1 MSNRKLFR
9 AIGQIDEDLI
19 EEAAEYKVSRKK
31 QKIWVSIGAMA
42 ACAAIAV
49 SAGSM
54 LGKKTVHSVVTAV
67 GTVAESA
74 STTADTTAAYD
85 DGQVMGRAVV
95 DGSLE
100 VTATSES
107 NGYITEDTGFVISGS
122 GLTIQELQE
131 RIAIS
136 PDTDFVL
143 EEINNDEYL
152 ITPTASLVSNSLVN
166 IELDDEN
173 GTTVGKWAFQT
184 EDVFR
189 VTSTYPMGDYA
200 SINTGIEIA
209 FNTDDVDLESIKE
222 AFSIS
227 PEVEGS
233 FQLRGKTL
241 VFQPKE
247 GALEPGTEYIVSL
260 DGEAASSSG
269 QTLGEDTV
277 FSFKVS
283 SWSDERVIYSA
294 QYEVDTFIPGDIP
307 AAELSVNGSYQSE
320 KVAVAYYSF
329 DGFESFSSAIE
340 AYKNAGQEPDIN
352 SLTMT
357 AQFEADQMIGQNGYS
372 YVFYPEALAQGQ
384 YLAVYSISVD
394 DNIYELYRFMQVT
407 PISVYCASG
416 EKQLL
421 LWVNDTEKNTS
432 VENANITISSEGN
445 RVIAVTD
452 ASGCAIVD
460 VPGESSCVV
469 TITSGDNSFAAI
481 VGRGYGN
488 DYGSDSNYYGYIYT
502 SRQMYLPTD
511 TIRIWGYIQPRKS
524 GVTMPDSVVVEIGE
538 LAQEKVKVSA
548 DGSFCLEFSYED
560 VAADYVSIT
569 ASASDTAICKTNV
582 SISGYTKPIYVLDA
596 STDKEIYFTNEA
608 ESVRVEANVTFYD
621 GTAAGGMLLK
631 YRKDYDYENAG
642 YITCDEE
649 GNASFTMSF
658 DLNSSS
664 SNNSWSPKTGYISI
678 NTDENDAVDTYSDLH
693 PLIFYR
699 DVMLQAKMD
708 GDNVNVTANLIDLG
722 DIETSDEL
730 YTGDYPENI
739 RGAAYDC
746 DVTASIT
753 MTYYEKIPT
762 GTRYDFVNKETV
774 STYDY
779 EYRSESLGAMDGQI
793 IGGKAVFTDLP
804 KPREDARYEV
814 TISCYDT
821 NGNLVQT
828 SVYYSGKDYS
838 GLFYGNQDAIDL
850 SFTYAGTKFDEYGN
864 GSNTFVDGEAV
875 DIAILN
881 NYKSFEAMEGGYFL
895 SFVRQDEFYGIELHT
910 GDSFTLGYSDDHI
923 PNITLAGAYFANGKV
938 YAINPVYLS
947 YDHSARELEVDIISE
962 QEQYRPGETAMVTV
976 KVTNSRG
983 EPVEGATVLI
993 SVSDEAAFAV
1003 APQTV
1008 TFADDFY
1015 EYRYWGTI
1023 NTYTSYKQID
1033 GNQPMLAEMGGEG
1046 SGEFRKEFVDDLSF
1060 ETAVTDEDGTVT
1072 LLVPLADNLTSW
1084 RVTALAAK
1092 EMKVGNG
1099 KTNFSTALPMFISPN
1114 VSDTYLVGDTISFGC
1129 RTYGTEIDS
1138 ADKVTYEYS
1147 ILDANGD
1154 VVDTTE
1160 GWGVTQ
1166 RAGDNAYFV
1175 LDVDLEPG
1183 KYTLRL
1189 SGSTEEYSDGVE
1201 LPFEVVETAAELW
1214 FTKESDGS
1222 DLNDLEVTKY
1232 PLTITL
1238 SNGAYKVYNQVLN
1251 TVTSRGSR
1259 RTDQL
1264 AAKVYGARLMTE
1276 LTGDE
1281 SYKENAPEAYELAQN
1296 TRWNFI
1302 SELSGGSGSAY
1313 YTARMAA
1320 AVPEL
1325 LSKSGVVTQFED
1337 VLDTDGA
1344 STEEITSAFM
1354 GLAAYSQ
1361 PVLTELREFWGANET
1376 ALDEYDILRVSAAF
1390 ALLGDF
1396 DAAEN
1401 IFDVYVLPKLEWS
1414 EKTEQGSYL
1423 RYYASDIE
1431 EKNVELTALASV
1443 TASILNKDCA
1453 EELAEYL
1460 VYAVKELSATNETEF
1475 YPLCE
1480 LMCFLR
1486 YYTPSRGDD
1495 AQITYYKKGEKQVV
1509 DLEKRGVA
1517 VISFAS
1523 RQEYEAAD
1531 INVTSGEVYAVAS
1544 FMGSQEL
1551 VKDQKS
1557 EYLQVEKTMDSSAG
1571 VGESV
1576 TVTLKV
1582 TAQRDGW
1589 VCIEDHIPSGFRLA
1603 DSVSYV
1609 ESDTVRFWKQVT
1621 GGTAEVTYTIKAVV
1635 PGTFVTE
1642 APVAARA
1649 DSGLMVTGD
1658 RGTVEVTND

>member
-31 QKIWVSIGAMA
+31 QKIWVSVGAMV
-42 ACAAIAV
+42 ACAVIAV
-49 SAGSM
+49 SAGSV
-54 LGKKTVHSVVTAV
+54 LGKKTAQSVVTA
-67 GTVAESA
+67 AESA
-74 STTADTTAAYD
+74 AETAATTADTTAAYD
-85 DGQVMGRAVV
+85 SQIASRTVV
-95 DGSLE
+95 AGELE
-100 VTATSES
+100 VVATDES
-107 NGYITEDTGFVISGS
+107 DGYIAEDTGFVISGS
-122 GLTIQELQE
+122 GLTIQELSE
-131 RIAIS
+131 RIVIS

-143 EEINNDEYL
+143 EELNDDEFL

-189 VTSTYPMGDYA
+189 VTSTYPMDDYA
-200 SINTGIEIA
+200 SSNTGIEIA
-209 FNTDDVDLESIKE
+209 FNTDDIDLESVKE

-227 PEVEGS
+227 PEVKGS
-233 FQLRGKTL
+233 FQFRGKTL
-241 VFQPKE
+241 VFQPEE
-247 GALEPGTEYIVSL
+247 GALEPGTEYIVRL
-260 DGEAASSSG
+260 KADAASASG

-277 FSFKVS
+277 FSFTVS
-283 SWSDERVIYSA
+283 SWSDERVIYGA

-307 AAELSVNGSYQSE
+307 AAELSVNGNYQSE
-320 KVAVAYYSF
+320 KVSVTYYSF
-329 DGFESFSSAIE
+329 DGFDSFASAIE
-340 AYKNAGQEPDIN
+340 ANKNAGQEPDIN
-352 SLTMT
+352 GLTKT

-372 YVFYPEALAQGQ
+372 YVFYPEVLAQGQ
-384 YLAVYSISVD
+384 YLAVYSIGVD
-394 DNIYELYRFMQVT
+394 DKAYELYRFMQVT

-421 LWVNDTEKNTS
+421 LWVNDTEKNAS
-432 VENANITISSEGN
+432 VEDAGVTISSEGN
-445 RVIAVTD
+445 RVTAVTD

-469 TITSGDNSFAAI
+469 TITSGSDSFATI
-481 VGRGYGN
+481 VGRGSDN
-488 DYGSDSNYYGYIYT
+488 DSYDSNYYGYIYT

-524 GVTMPDSVVVEIGE
+524 GVTMPDSVEVKIGE
-538 LAQEKVKVSA
+538 LAQEQVKVST

-560 VAADYVSIT
+560 VAADYVAIT
-569 ASASDTAICKTNV
+569 ASVSDVAICKTNV

-608 ESVRVEANVTFYD
+608 ENVQVEANVTFYD

-649 GNASFTMSF
+649 GNVNFSVSF
-658 DLNSSS
+658 DLNSSP
-664 SNNSWSPKTGYISI
+664 SNNSWHPKTGYISI
-678 NTDENDAVDTYSDLH
+678 NTDENDSVDTYCDLR

-699 DVMLQAKMD
+699 DVMLQAKVD

-722 DIETSDEL
+722 DIETSDKL
-730 YTGDYPENI
+730 YTSDYPENI

-774 STYDY
+774 STYNY
-779 EYRSESLGAMDGQI
+779 EYRSESLGKMEGQLVN
-793 IGGKAVFTDLP
+793 GKAVFTDLP
-804 KPREDARYEV
+804 KPREDAHYEV

-850 SFTYAGTKFDEYGN
+850 SFAYAGTKFDEYGN
-864 GSNTFVDGEAV
+864 GANTFVDGEAV

-881 NYKSFEAMEGGYFL
+881 NYKSFEAMENGYFL
-895 SFVRQDEFYGIELHT
+895 SFVRQDEFYGTELHT
-910 GDSFTLGYSDDHI
+910 GDGFTLGYSDDHI
-923 PNITLAGAYFANGKV
+923 PNITLAGAYFADGKV
-938 YAINPVYLS
+938 YEIDPVYLS
-947 YDHSARELEVDIISE
+947 YDHSERELEVDIIPE

-983 EPVEGATVLI
+983 EPVKGATVLV

-1015 EYRYWGTI
+1015 DYRYWGTI
-1023 NTYTSYKQID
+1023 STYTSYKQID
-1033 GNQPMLAEMGGEG
+1033 GNQPMMAEMGGEG

-1060 ETAVTDEDGTVT
+1060 ETAVTDEYGTVT

-1129 RTYGTEIDS
+1129 RTYGTEIDAS
-1138 ADKVTYEYS
+1138 DKVTYEYS
-1147 ILDANGD
+1147 VLDANGD
-1154 VVDTTE
+1154 VVDITE
-1160 GWGVTQ
+1160 GWGTTQ
-1166 RAGDNAYFV
+1166 NAGDNAYFV

-1183 KYTLRL
+1183 QYILRL
-1189 SGSTEEYSDGVE
+1189 SGSTGEYSDGVE

-1232 PLTITL
+1232 PLSITL

-1281 SYKENAPEAYELAQN
+1281 SYRENAPEAYELAQN

-1325 LSKSGVVTQFED
+1325 LNKSGVVTQFRD
-1337 VLDTDGA
+1337 VLDNAGA

-1361 PVLTELREFWGANET
+1361 PVLTELREFWGTNESV
-1376 ALDEYDILRVSAAF
+1376 LDEYDVLRVSAAF

-1423 RYYASDIE
+1423 RCCASDIE

-1460 VYAVKELSATNETEF
+1460 VYAVKKLSATDKTEF

-1486 YYTPSRGDD
+1486 YYTPSVGED
-1495 AQITYYKKGEKQVV
+1495 AQVTYYKNGEKQVV
-1509 DLEKRGVA
+1509 DLEKRGVT
-1517 VISFAS
+1517 VISFVS

-1531 INVTSGEVYAVAS
+1531 IAVTSGEVYAVAS

-1557 EYLQVEKTMDSSAG
+1557 EYLRVEKTMASSAS

-1576 TVTLKV
+1576 KVTLKV

-1609 ESDTVRFWKQVT
+1609 ESDTVRFWKLVS